1 MIIGIRNTLRFLACT
16 LLLMSTIGCAGMLM
30 AKNAEPPV
38 IIARNASDIDMERVT
53 LSSPPDVPGKPTRF
67 GTISPVPKG
76 ASQVFVRPADPPRFP
91 ETVLIEWIDARGN
104 RYSRHV
110 SLKNVLKSATGSKG
124 EALVFEFGRDGKIVV
139 YLQRSGRN

>member
-1 MIIGIRNTLRFLACT
+1 MGRRSLIKYPSTKKQALIKESSRENVFIIMIIGIPNTLRFLACT

-38 IIARNASDIDMERVT
+38 ILARNASDVDMERVT

-76 ASQVFVRPADPPRFP
+76 ASQIFVRPADPPRKCSNK
-91 ETVLIEWIDARGN
+91 LK
-104 RYSRHV
+104 HV
-110 SLKNVLKSATGSKG
+110 SA
-124 EALVFEFGRDGKIVV
+124 E
-139 YLQRSGRN
+139 

>member
-1 MIIGIRNTLRFLACT
+1 
-16 LLLMSTIGCAGMLM
+16 MSIIGCADMLI

-38 IIARNASDIDMERVT
+38 IIARNTSDIDIARVT
-53 LSSPPDVPGKPTRF
+53 LSSPSNVPGESTRF
-67 GTISPVPKG
+67 GSISPVPKG

-110 SLKNVLKSATGSKG
+110 LLKSVLQSATGSKE
-124 EALVFEFGRDGKIVV
+124 EALVFEFGQDGRILV
-139 YLQRSGRN
+139 YLQRSTHY